1 MEMNMNVTRKAV
13 VSSLAMMVGLGFASG
28 TVWAQDA
35 QGNVQP
41 KGKSKIET
49 QHKTKG
55 ATGAQEQTEGQMK
68 MQGHAN
74 GGAKADDDTRMKG
87 ETGHRANA
95 ENNNHMKGEGQNA
108 QTNSGA
114 QPDQN
119 NKHMKTGEAGS
130 SGKRHGSQ
138 AEMKSGTGTSGNASD
153 RSMKNHQMK
162 TGEAP
167 GTSNEKTGSVQKNG
181 GTTVNVTS
189 EQRTEIRQVVKTE
202 NVEPVE
208 HVTFDVDVG
217 SSIPHSVHLHRLS
230 PRVVSIVPEYRDY
243 EYFVLADGR
252 IVIVDPNTYEIV
264 TILS

>member
-1 MEMNMNVTRKAV
+1 MEMDMNVTRKVV

-41 KGKSKIET
+41 EGKSKIET
-49 QHKTKG
+49 GHKAEGASRQHT
-55 ATGAQEQTEGQMK
+55 QTQGQMK
-68 MQGHAN
+68 MQGHADSGGKAGN
-74 GGAKADDDTRMKG
+74 GTPMKG
-87 ETGHRANA
+87 ETGHRTNA
-95 ENNNHMKGEGQNA
+95 ENNSRMKGQNA

-119 NKHMKTGEAGS
+119 KNQMKTGESGS

-138 AEMKSGTGTSGNASD
+138 AEMKSGTSGNAANHD
-153 RSMKNHQMK
+153 QSMKNQPMK
-162 TGEAP
+162 SGEAP

-181 GTTVNVTS
+181 GATVNVTS
-189 EQRTEIRQVVKTE
+189 EQKTEIRQVIKTE

-217 SSIPHSVHLHRLS
+217 SSVPHSVHLHRLS
-230 PRVVSIVPEYRDY
+230 PRIVKLVPEYRDY

-252 IVIVDPNTYEIV
+252 IVIVDPDTYEIV

>member
-1 MEMNMNVTRKAV
+1 MNVTRKV
-13 VSSLAMMVGLGFASG
+13 IVSSLAMMVSLGFASG
-28 TVWAQDA
+28 MVRAQDA

-41 KGKSKIET
+41 EGKSKIET
-49 QHKTKG
+49 QHKTEG
-55 ATGAQEQTEGQMK
+55 AAGAQTQTQGQMK
-68 MQGHAN
+68 TEGHAN
-74 GGAKADDDTRMKG
+74 GGAKADNGTRMKG
-87 ETGHRANA
+87 ETGSRTNTG
-95 ENNNHMKGEGQNA
+95 NNSRMKGEGQNA

-114 QPDQN
+114 KSDQN
-119 NKHMKTGEAGS
+119 NQMKTGEYGS

-138 AEMKSGTGTSGNASD
+138 AEMKSEMGKSGNTADHDQSTKTH
-153 RSMKNHQMK
+153 RMKS
-162 TGEAP
+162 GEAP

-217 SSIPHSVHLHRLS
+217 SSIPHSVHLYRLS
-230 PRVVSIVPEYRDY
+230 PRIVSIVPEYRDY

-252 IVIVDPNTYEIV
+252 IVIVDPDTYEIV